1 MQNLQFRDTLNC
13 DQTNRLLVIYAGSTE
28 LARLDVS
35 NHKIQY
41 NPVSYRE
48 RCYTTQAQVDN
59 AAIVLGCAMPELPTT
74 QDFQTAVAEVCA
86 HAWHT
91 LYVERQH
98 YFLRKQSQLTTAI
111 MDSNLEVTEQIEV
124 LGWFSAHFQP
134 TYTGHFTGGSRQLAR
149 ILQTRMPQDLQAQ
162 AVQLVNY
169 TELAGCELQKL
180 ARLVVLKTQKLV

>member
-13 DQTNRLLVIYAGSTE
+13 DQTNRLLVVYAGAHE

-41 NPVSYRE
+41 TPATYRSRSY
-48 RCYTTQAQVDN
+48 TSQQQIDN
-59 AAIVLGCAMPELPTT
+59 ATTVLGCSLPELPTT
-74 QDFQTAVAEVCA
+74 EDFQQAVAEVCA

-98 YFLRKQSQLTTAI
+98 YFLRKQSQLTNSI
-111 MDSNLEVTEQIEV
+111 MDSNLEVNDQIEV

-134 TYTGHFTGGSRQLAR
+134 TYTGHFVGGSRQLAR
-149 ILQTRMPQDLQAQ
+149 ILQTRMPLNLQPAAKYLLTYAEDSCCDLQR
-162 AVQLVNY
+162 LV
-169 TELAGCELQKL
+169 
-180 ARLVVLKTQKLV
+180 RFVVLKTQKLV